1 MTLDNTLWTAWWHD
15 ADIVVRSVFVLLI
28 TLSLVSWSLIIYKSR
43 QFRRFKRQEQACS
56 DWIVQAPE
64 IGAIQSQI
72 SPRQP
77 FSFVLR
83 EVDSVTGHATTHSP
97 ELLERQLGH
106 IVHEYQLKLESG
118 LTLLAT
124 VGNSAPFIGL
134 FGTVWGI
141 MHALHALG
149 NDTALALQAIAG
161 PVSEALVATAAG
173 IFTAV
178 PAVMGYNLLVRRLRN
193 LAAIMEGNAMR
204 LLIRLYEERA
214 EIPDPDQ
221 ADGKRVPTTSLRS
234 MHGRHS

>member
-1 MTLDNTLWTAWWHD
+1 MSIDHTLWMAWWSD
-15 ADIVVRSVFVLLI
+15 ADVVIRSVLVLLI
-28 TLSLVSWSLIIYKSR
+28 ALSLASWSLIIYKLR
-43 QFRRFKRQEQACS
+43 QLRRFQTQELACS
-56 DWIVQAPE
+56 EWIVEAPE
-64 IGAIQSQI
+64 IDAIQSRI

-77 FSFVLR
+77 LYFLLQKVNSVSGSTATPSR
-83 EVDSVTGHATTHSP
+83 EM
-97 ELLERQLGH
+97 LERQLGL
-106 IVHEYQLKLESG
+106 ILREWQLKLESG

-149 NDTALALQAIAG
+149 NDSALTIQAIAG

-204 LLIRLYEERA
+204 LLIRLHEERA
-214 EIPDPDQ
+214 EKPESDQ
-221 ADGKRVPTTSLRS
+221 TNDKEHSVGVLRS
-234 MHGRHS
+234 MHTRHS